1 VAASSWVH
9 DSSLNESCQL
19 ADQGPGLA
27 RSKGYS
33 DFYSG
38 ALIGERTARGDS
50 SWGAALWSAGWA
62 ARGGGSPELAVYS
75 APDLGF

>member
-1 VAASSWVH
+1 VAASSRVH

-33 DFYSG
+33 DFYSR
-38 ALIGERTARGDS
+38 ALIDERTARGDS
-50 SWGAALWSAGWA
+50 SWGGGALV
-62 ARGGGSPELAVYS
+62 GGVGGPWWWLTGV
-75 APDLGF
+75 GRV